1 MVALLLL
8 VAGWFHY
15 HVLAGLGSLA
25 SPDFNLRNLFTLN
38 WEASDVGICVP
49 RNGWALMV
57 LGCRLRCLQGPGEDN
72 VFNHLGVLRTYSG
85 TVLVSTGSEL
95 SSRGALTS

>member
-1 MVALLLL
+1 MYLGTRIHDGNLSGGRCTHLAVLRSHCFTAGDFLVHQILSVVVALLLL

-57 LGCRLRCLQGPGEDN
+57 L
-72 VFNHLGVLRTYSG
+72 
-85 TVLVSTGSEL
+85 
-95 SSRGALTS
+95 